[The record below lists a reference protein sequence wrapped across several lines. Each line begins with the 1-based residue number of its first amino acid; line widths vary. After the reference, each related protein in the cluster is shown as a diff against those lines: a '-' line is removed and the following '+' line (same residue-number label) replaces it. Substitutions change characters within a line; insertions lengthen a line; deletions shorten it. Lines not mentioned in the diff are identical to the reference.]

1 MHLEK
6 TRSLAYRIAQETRE
20 RTTMTDAPYIRPDM
34 KAFLDMMAQVNGP
47 KLVDMT
53 LEEAR
58 ASYIAMHN
66 LADRPA
72 RDLAVIRDLSCPG
85 PNGDIALRL
94 YDPRE
99 NRDEASPVIVF
110 YHGGGFVI
118 GDLDTHHALCTEI
131 AALIDL
137 PLVAVHYAR
146 APEAPFP
153 AAILDCEAATRWVA
167 GSPAELG
174 RKASGI
180 ITIGDSAGGNATVVV
195 SQMLGQRPA
204 EVPVVLQVPIFPL
217 VADANGSDSMAA
229 FSEGFL
235 LTADTMGFFDAAYGA
250 DRADPRGF
258 PILGDHSDAPP
269 TIVVTASL
277 DPIRDS
283 GREYAKALVDA
294 GRDVVF
300 IEMRGVTHSFT
311 NLRQMVPSTQR
322 DLERVI
328 AAMKFMLENPA

>member
-1 MHLEK
+1 
-6 TRSLAYRIAQETRE
+6 
-20 RTTMTDAPYIRPDM
+20 MTDQTPHIRPDM
-34 KAFLDMMAQVNGP
+34 QGFLDMMAAVNGP
-47 KLVDMT
+47 TMAEMT

-58 ASYIAMHN
+58 ASYQAMHN
-66 LADRPA
+66 IADRPA
-72 RDLAVIRDLSCPG
+72 RALPVIRDLACPG
-85 PNGDIALRL
+85 PAGDIPLRL
-94 YDPRE
+94 YDARE
-99 NRDEASPVIVF
+99 TRDEASPVVVF

-137 PLVAVHYAR
+137 PVVAVHYAR

-153 AAILDCEAATRWVA
+153 AAILDCEAASRWVA

-174 RKASGI
+174 REATGLV
-180 ITIGDSAGGNATVVV
+180 TIGDSAGGNATVVV
-195 SQMLGQRPA
+195 GQMLGANPA
-204 EVPVVLQVPIFPL
+204 AVPVVLQVPIFPL
-217 VADANGSDSMAA
+217 VADANGSASMAA

-250 DRADPRGF
+250 DRNDPRGF
-258 PILGDHSDAPP
+258 PILADHGQAPP

-300 IEMRGVTHSFT
+300 LEMRGVTHSFT
-311 NLRQMVPSTQR
+311 NLRGAVPSTQG
-322 DLERVI
+322 DLERII
-328 AAMKFMLENPA
+328 AAMQFMLANPA

>member
-1 MHLEK
+1 
-6 TRSLAYRIAQETRE
+6 
-20 RTTMTDAPYIRPDM
+20 MTDAPYIRPDM
-34 KAFLDMMAQVNGP
+34 KAFLDMLAQVAGP
-47 KLVDMT
+47 KLAEMT

-58 ASYIAMHN
+58 ASYVALHN

-72 RDLAVIRDLSCPG
+72 RALPVIRDLACPG
-85 PNGDIALRL
+85 PAGEIPLRL
-94 YDPRE
+94 YDARE
-99 NRDEASPVIVF
+99 SRDGATPVIVF
-110 YHGGGFVI
+110 FHGGGFVI
-118 GDLDTHHALCTEI
+118 GDLETHHALCTEI
-131 AALIDL
+131 AALADL

-153 AAILDCEAATRWVA
+153 AAILDCEAAARWVA

-174 RKASGI
+174 LEASGI
-180 ITIGDSAGGNATVVV
+180 VIIGDSAGGNATVVV

-204 EVPVVLQVPIFPL
+204 AVPVLLQVPIFPL
-217 VADANGSDSMAA
+217 VADANGSASMAA
-229 FSEGFL
+229 FADGFL
-235 LTADTMGFFDAAYGA
+235 LTAESMAFFDAAYGA

-258 PILGDHSDAPP
+258 PILGDHSSAPP

-283 GREYAKALVDA
+283 GRAYAKALVDA
-294 GRDVVF
+294 GRDCLF

-328 AAMKFMLENPA
+328 AAMKFMLANPA

>member
-1 MHLEK
+1 
-6 TRSLAYRIAQETRE
+6 
-20 RTTMTDAPYIRPDM
+20 MTDAPYIRPDM

-47 KLVDMT
+47 KMVDMT

-58 ASYIAMHN
+58 DSYVKLHGI
-66 LADRPA
+66 ADRPA
-72 RDLAVIRDLSCPG
+72 RALQVIRDLACPG
-85 PNGDIALRL
+85 PNGNIPLRL
-94 YDPRE
+94 YDARE
-99 NRDEASPVIVF
+99 SRSEPTPVITF

-167 GSPAELG
+167 GSPAQLG
-174 RKASGI
+174 LTASGI

-195 SQMLGQRPA
+195 SQLLGANPA
-204 EVPVVLQVPIFPL
+204 AVPVLLQVPIFPL
-217 VADANGSDSMAA
+217 VADANGSESMAA

-235 LTADTMGFFDAAYGA
+235 LTADTMAFFDAAYGA
-250 DRADPRGF
+250 DRSDPRGF
-258 PILGDHSDAPP
+258 PILGDHSNAPP
-269 TIVVTASL
+269 TIVVTAGL

-283 GREYAKALVDA
+283 GRAYAKALVDA
-294 GRDVVF
+294 GRDCVF

-311 NLRQMVPSTQR
+311 NLRQMVPSTQA

-328 AAMKFMLENPA
+328 AAMRFMLENPA

>member
-1 MHLEK
+1 
-6 TRSLAYRIAQETRE
+6 
-20 RTTMTDAPYIRPDM
+20 MTDAPYIRPDM

-58 ASYIAMHN
+58 ASYQAMHN

-85 PNGDIALRL
+85 PNGDIPLRL
-94 YDPRE
+94 YDARE
-99 NRDEASPVIVF
+99 SRSEPSPVIVF

-118 GDLDTHHALCTEI
+118 GDLDTHHALCSEI

-137 PLVAVHYAR
+137 PVVAVHYAR

-167 GSPAELG
+167 SSPAELG
-174 RKASGI
+174 RAATGLV
-180 ITIGDSAGGNATVVV
+180 TIGDSAGGNATVVV
-195 SQMLGQRPA
+195 GQILGASPA
-204 EVPVVLQVPIFPL
+204 DVPVVLQVPIFPL
-217 VADANGSDSMAA
+217 VADANGSGSMAE

-235 LTADTMGFFDAAYGA
+235 LTADTMGFFDAAYSA

-258 PILGDHSDAPP
+258 PILGDHSEAPP

-300 IEMRGVTHSFT
+300 LEMRGVTHSFT
-311 NLRQMVPSTQR
+311 NLRAAVPSTQR

-328 AAMKFMLENPA
+328 AAMRFMLESPA